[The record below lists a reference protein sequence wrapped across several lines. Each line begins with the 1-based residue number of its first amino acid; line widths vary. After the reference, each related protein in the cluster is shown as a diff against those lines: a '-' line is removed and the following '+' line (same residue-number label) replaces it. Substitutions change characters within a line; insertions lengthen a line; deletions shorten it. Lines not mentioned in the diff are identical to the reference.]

1 MQPAPAPD
9 EIDFPAEARL
19 DPGIRFPHP
28 VSPRAL
34 DPEHAFLTGATG
46 FTGVYLL
53 VEILNRTRATVHCLV
68 RAADDASARERVV
81 RHLKN
86 YGLWR
91 EEYAARIRAWTGD
104 LEQPRLGLPE
114 ARFEALADELDVIYH
129 GAGSVNMAFPYGR
142 LKPANVNGTRE
153 VLRLA
158 GAASTKPVHFLSSIA
173 VFYSGAVSA
182 RGFLKESEEPAYD
195 PTLKGG
201 YSKSKWVAD
210 RLVAGAREH
219 GLPAAIYRPV
229 RIMGHSRTG
238 AISDIG
244 DNLPPLLKGCILLGK
259 YPALDIEVT
268 MVPVDYVS
276 RAMIHLSLQEKSWSR
291 AFHFFNPTPIAWRRL
306 MAILQDLGYPMEE
319 VPFDEWMDDLREHA
333 IQSDDQPEDVTRL
346 FAVLRLA
353 MLAPH
358 FLFYKRPVFDD
369 AWTREGLAGS
379 GIGCAPVDEAL
390 VSTYI
395 GFWQKTGYLAAP
407 VAQAIRG

>member
-1 MQPAPAPD
+1 MQPAPALE
-9 EIDFPAEARL
+9 EIDFNAEARL
-19 DPGIRFPHP
+19 DPEIQFPHP
-28 VSPRAL
+28 LSRHALEPR
-34 DPEHAFLTGATG
+34 HAFLTGATG

-53 VEILNRTRATVHCLV
+53 VEILKTTTATVHCLV
-68 RAADDASARERVV
+68 RAADDGHARERVV

-91 EEYAARIRAWTGD
+91 EEYANRIYAVAGD
-104 LEQPRLGLPE
+104 LEQDRLGVSDSC
-114 ARFEALADELDVIYH
+114 FHDLAMELDVIYH

-158 GAASTKPVHFLSSIA
+158 GTATTKPVHFLSSIA
-173 VFYSGAVSA
+173 VFYSEAISA
-182 RGFLKESEEPAYD
+182 RGYLSERDEPAYD
-195 PTLKGG
+195 ATLKGG

-210 RLVAGAREH
+210 RLVAGARER

-259 YPALDIEVT
+259 YPKLDIEVT

-276 RAMIHLSLQEKSWSR
+276 RAMIHLSRQEKSWGR
-291 AFHFFNPTPIAWRRL
+291 AFHFFNPAPIAWSRL
-306 MAILQDLGYPMEE
+306 MRILQDLGYPMEE
-319 VPFDEWMDDLREHA
+319 VSFDAWMEDLRVHA
-333 IQSDDQPEDVTRL
+333 VGSAEQPEAVTRL

-358 FLFYKRPVFDD
+358 FLFYKRPVFDA
-369 AWTREGLAGS
+369 AWTIEGLTGTNIS
-379 GIGCAPVDEAL
+379 CAPVDEAL
-390 VSTYI
+390 VSTYV
-395 GFWQKTGYLAAP
+395 GFWQQSGYLDVP
-407 VAQAIRG
+407 VPQTL

>member
-1 MQPAPAPD
+1 MQPAPALE
-9 EIDFPAEARL
+9 EIDFCAEAQL
-19 DPGIRFPHP
+19 DSDIQFPHP
-28 VSPRAL
+28 LSRHPLEPR
-34 DPEHAFLTGATG
+34 HAFLTGATG

-53 VEILNRTRATVHCLV
+53 VEILNTTPATVHCLV
-68 RAADDASARERVV
+68 RAADDGAARERVV

-91 EEYAARIRAWTGD
+91 DEYADRIHAVAGD
-104 LEQPRLGLPE
+104 LEQERLGLPH
-114 ARFEALADELDVIYH
+114 AIFRQLAEQLDVIYH

-158 GAASTKPVHFLSSIA
+158 GTASTKPVHFLSSIA
-173 VFYSGAVSA
+173 VFYSEAVST
-182 RGFLKESEEPAYD
+182 RGFLEESDEPEYD
-195 PTLKGG
+195 ATLKGG

-210 RLVAGAREH
+210 RLVAGARER

-259 YPALDIEVT
+259 FPALDIEVT

-276 RAMIHLSLQEKSWSR
+276 GAMIHLSRQEKSWGR
-291 AFHFFNPTPIAWRRL
+291 AFHFFNPAPIAWRKL
-306 MAILQDLGYPMEE
+306 MAVLEDLGYPMDE
-319 VPFDEWMDDLREHA
+319 VPLEEWMEDLRLRA
-333 IQSDDQPEDVTRL
+333 VGFGNQPEEVTRL

-358 FLFYKRPVFDD
+358 FLFYKRPVFG
-369 AWTREGLAGS
+369 AEYTREGLAGS
-379 GIGCAPVDEAL
+379 GIACAPVDKAL
-390 VSTYI
+390 VSTYVD
-395 GFWQKTGYLAAP
+395 FWQKTGYLEAP
-407 VAQAIRG
+407 VAQPVQG